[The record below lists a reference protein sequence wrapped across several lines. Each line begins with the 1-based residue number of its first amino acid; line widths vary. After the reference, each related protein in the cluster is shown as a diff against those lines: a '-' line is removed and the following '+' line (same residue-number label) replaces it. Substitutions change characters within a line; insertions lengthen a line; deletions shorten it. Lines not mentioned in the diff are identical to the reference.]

1 MDMEMYDFT
10 IALIREAGHLL
21 EKEKKEN
28 FSVAIKNDNPKNIVT
43 SLDIKIGEFISNRI
57 HETYPEHGI
66 HNEEAKDTTG
76 NEYLWTIDP
85 IDGTSSFARG
95 IPQYSIAIGL
105 LRNNVPVLGAV
116 LDPVADELFS
126 FRKGEGVWLN
136 GEIIAPSRETELEK
150 SFILLASGR
159 KGDQFEWAGESLK
172 KLLANVNK
180 VKNFGSSALWLCY
193 IASGRIE
200 GVVAGTASTMD
211 IASAVGILNEAGG
224 VMADKEGNSAPL
236 STTGTRLYASNNQ
249 EISSKL
255 RKLLEH

>member
-126 FRKGEGVWLN
+126 FRKGEG
-136 GEIIAPSRETELEK
+136 
-150 SFILLASGR
+150 
-159 KGDQFEWAGESLK
+159 
-172 KLLANVNK
+172 
-180 VKNFGSSALWLCY
+180 FG
-193 IASGRIE
+193 
-200 GVVAGTASTMD
+200 
-211 IASAVGILNEAGG
+211 
-224 VMADKEGNSAPL
+224 
-236 STTGTRLYASNNQ
+236 
-249 EISSKL
+249 
-255 RKLLEH
+255 